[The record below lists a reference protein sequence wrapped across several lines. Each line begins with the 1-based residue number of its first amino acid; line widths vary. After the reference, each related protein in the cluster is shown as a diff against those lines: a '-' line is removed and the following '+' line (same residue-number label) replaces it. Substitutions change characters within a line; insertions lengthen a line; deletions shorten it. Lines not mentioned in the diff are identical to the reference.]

1 MAPRKRKS
9 KLPPNWTEWISGEIK
24 IEANKND
31 EALFEVISIQQ
42 EGENLVR
49 EFNTKKSAKKFFN
62 TINRLQIKDRQ
73 KGILVSCYTRK
84 RTQKTTGQKECRV
97 CGRHPLMGEDFCSD
111 HI

>member
-49 EFNTKKSAKKFFN
+49 EFNTKKSAKKFSN

-73 KGILVSCYTRK
+73 KGILVSCYTSK
-84 RTQKTTGQKECRV
+84 RTRKLQ
-97 CGRHPLMGEDFCSD
+97 GRKNAEYVVAIH
-111 HI
+111 